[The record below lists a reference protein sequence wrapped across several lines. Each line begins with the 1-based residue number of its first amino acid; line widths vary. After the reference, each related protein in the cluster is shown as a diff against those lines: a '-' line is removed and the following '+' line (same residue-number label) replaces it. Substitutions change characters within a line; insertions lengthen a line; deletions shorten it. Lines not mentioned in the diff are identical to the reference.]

1 MGESVRGA
9 GTSDRRW
16 SALALIVVAQFMVI
30 LDVAIVNVALPSIKS
45 DLGFSQSS
53 LQWVISAYAIMFGGT
68 LLLGGRLGDLL
79 GRRRLFIV
87 GLSLF
92 SLSSLLCGLA
102 WSETSLI
109 AFRAV
114 QGLGGALLAPA
125 ALALLMT
132 TFAEGR
138 GRNVALGI
146 YGAAAGSGAAAGVLL
161 GGVLTSY
168 LSWPA
173 IFFVNVPVGVAA
185 IALTPWLLR
194 ESRAALPHRHFD
206 FAGAISVTSG
216 LMLSVYGLTRATTEG
231 WTTTGTLGLLA
242 ASVLLVAAFV
252 LVELRS
258 PAPLLPLRIFRL
270 QTLTAANATMAV
282 VGAAAFSEFF
292 LLTLY
297 MQNVLHYSAV
307 ETGVAFSAFALTVVA
322 ASNVAQVVVG
332 RVGVRTTLT
341 AGLLA
346 SAASVALLARLP
358 VDAHYFW
365 DLFPA
370 FVLGGA
376 GMGLSFVPVTIAS
389 LSGVGR
395 ADAGVASGLVN
406 TSRQIGGAIGL
417 AAVSAIA
424 AASTSAFADAH
435 GVSASSGAAL
445 DHGFRMGLYV
455 LTGLLVFGAVIAG
468 GLVRPRPLQVEAPAE
483 PELGLLREAA

>member
-1 MGESVRGA
+1 MQQAVPVASASG
-9 GTSDRRW
+9 RRW

-30 LDVAIVNVALPSIKS
+30 LDVAIVNVALPSIKA
-45 DLGFSQSS
+45 DLDFSQAN
-53 LQWVISAYAIMFGGT
+53 LQWVISAYAIVFGGM

-79 GRRRLFIV
+79 GRRRLFMV
-87 GLSLF
+87 GLAVF

-102 WSETSLI
+102 WSESSLI
-109 AFRAV
+109 AFRAT

-138 GRNVALGI
+138 ERNTALGI

-168 LSWPA
+168 LSWPS
-173 IFFVNVPVGVAA
+173 IFFINVPIGLAA
-185 IALTPWLLR
+185 IALTPVLLR
-194 ESRAALPHRHFD
+194 ESRAVLPHRHFD

-216 LMLSVYGLTRATTEG
+216 LMILVYALTRATTTG
-231 WTTTGTLGLLA
+231 WAAESTIGLLVLA
-242 ASVLLVAAFV
+242 AVLLVAFV
-252 LVELRS
+252 VVELRS
-258 PAPLLPLRIFRL
+258 RAPLLPLGIFR
-270 QTLTAANATMAV
+270 QRTLSAANATMAV
-282 VGAAAFSEFF
+282 VGAVAFSEFF

-297 MQNVLHYSAV
+297 MQDVLHYSAV
-307 ETGVAFSAFALTVVA
+307 ETGVAFLAFALTVVVM
-322 ASNVAQVVVG
+322 SNLAQVVVG
-332 RVGVRTTLT
+332 RFGVRPTLT

-346 SAASVALLARLP
+346 SGVSVALLARLP
-358 VDAHYFW
+358 VDGQYFW

-395 ADAGVASGLVN
+395 SDAGVASGLVN

-424 AASTSAFADAH
+424 AASTSAFADSH
-435 GVSASSGAAL
+435 GVSASSTAAL
-445 DHGFRMGLYV
+445 DHGFRTGLYV
-455 LTGLLVFGAVIAG
+455 LVGLLVVGAAIAG
-468 GLVRPRPLQVEAPAE
+468 GLVRPQPVAVEAPTE
-483 PELGLLREAA
+483 PELELLREAA